1 METHAN
7 VSTIIPIPVLTRSQR
22 IEYGSPYN
30 NTEPSLSISISTEVK
45 NDYTIPI
52 EELGTPLHR
61 ITGNIP
67 ANN

>member
-30 NTEPSLSISISTEVK
+30 NTEPSLSISTEVN

-52 EELGTPLHR
+52 KELGTPLHR